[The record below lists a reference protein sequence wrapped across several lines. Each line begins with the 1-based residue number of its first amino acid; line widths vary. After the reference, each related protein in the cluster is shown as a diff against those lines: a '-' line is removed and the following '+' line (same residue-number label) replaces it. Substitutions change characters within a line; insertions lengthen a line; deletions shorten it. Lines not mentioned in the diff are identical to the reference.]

1 MARGTF
7 ANIKLINK
15 MAGQVG
21 PKTIH
26 VPSGK
31 KLAVFD
37 VADMYIREHHP
48 MIILAG

>member
-15 MAGQVG
+15 MAGPG

-31 KLAVFD
+31 KMYLFD
-37 VADMYIREHHP
+37 AAERYK
-48 MIILAG
+48 